1 MKLQLPANIPAV
13 SFVLN
18 LVGSWRRCFRAPR
31 IIVKHIENIASYRAL
46 LRSNVMSSAR
56 FPVSQELPGRRRWRR
71 FGRDRQRVHR
81 PRWGLRRRRLGP
93 GDGTP
98 TSDSNVA
105 LVSDGEYI
113 VNAKGASKNR
123 ALLAAV
129 NSGKA
134 PKFSGSSQAGV
145 LTSNIHAPT
154 VNVHVEGGSQERQLA
169 QRIAGHVGDTL
180 NKVNRFRPSATQQ
193 HASAAS
199 SISKAHSKKR
209 LGPPSHVTYT
219 TLRGHKRS
227 NFCI

>member
-1 MKLQLPANIPAV
+1 LGRSLSSLAKGLFSGGGGGGGL
-13 SFVLN
+13 
-18 LVGSWRRCFRAPR
+18 GG
-31 IIVKHIENIASYRAL
+31 IASA
-46 LRSNVMSSAR
+46 
-56 FPVSQELPGRRRWRR
+56 FT
-71 FGRDRQRVHR
+71 
-81 PRWGLRRRRLGP
+81 GLAGGFADGGLIS

-113 VNAKGASKNR
+113 VNAKAASKNR

-134 PKFSGSSQAGV
+134 PKFSGSSQAGF

-180 NKVNRFRPSATQQ
+180 NKVNRVRPSATQQ
-193 HASAAS
+193 HASAAATG
-199 SISKAHSKKR
+199 SKASKKN
-209 LGPPSHVTYT
+209 G
-219 TLRGHKRS
+219 
-227 NFCI
+227 